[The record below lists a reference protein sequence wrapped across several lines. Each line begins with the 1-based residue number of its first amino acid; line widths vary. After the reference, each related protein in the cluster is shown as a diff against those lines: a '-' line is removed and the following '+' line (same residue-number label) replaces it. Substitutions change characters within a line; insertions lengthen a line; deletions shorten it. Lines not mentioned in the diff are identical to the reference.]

1 MRMQKEE
8 KTVIVLLL
16 MALASLAVA
25 YWTFDPDE
33 NSVQAGSATLG
44 SLNAQAEINR
54 DSITLEGSILNLK
67 STMSG
72 GHLLIS
78 LDSTT
83 TPVFIPHNSGA
94 EELSSRLKI
103 GDRIR
108 LTGAKKSF
116 QGKEE
121 IEVSRST
128 DLQILSN

>member
-25 YWTFDPDE
+25 YWTFALEED
-33 NSVQAGSATLG
+33 SALAGSATLSG
-44 SLNAQAEINR
+44 LDKPAEVDQDRI
-54 DSITLEGSILNLK
+54 SLEGSILNLK
-67 STMSG
+67 RTMSG
-72 GHLLIS
+72 GHLLIN

-83 TPVFIPHNSGA
+83 SPVFIPHNSGA
-94 EELSSRLKI
+94 EELSSRLKM

-108 LTGAKKSF
+108 VTGAKKSF

-121 IEVSRST
+121 IEVSRSS
-128 DLQILSN
+128 DLQIINN